1 MKYLLR
7 IDEARVTW
15 ADKIKDNNLRIVNS
29 ALRQN
34 PEININ
40 DIKDVLLEL
49 FDMIG
54 VYPEPHPYLFFKK
67 EGGGKLIVGTKY
79 AKYGGYEKKN
89 YFNIEKFLQDDDLLD
104 PTLAIVFDGFADG
117 SYAQYNQKMKVL
129 LTDEKYLN
137 VKKECYERLND
148 MGYNL
153 ENSKDII
160 SRFGTGL
167 VVVTKTITYNHLVN
181 TNYMEG
187 LPENITKE
195 LHKFMTDKCIEGKDA
210 IRLVD
215 IFKKAIGK

>member
-1 MKYLLR
+1 M
-7 IDEARVTW
+7 
-15 ADKIKDNNLRIVNS
+15 
-29 ALRQN
+29 RQN

-67 EGGGKLIVGTKY
+67 EGKPGYSGRLIVSTKY
-79 AKYGGYEKKN
+79 SGYEKKD
-89 YFNIEKFLQDDDLLD
+89 YFNVEKFLQDDDDLLD
-104 PTLAIVFDGFADG
+104 PTLAIVFDGFDG
-117 SYAQYNQKMKVL
+117 VNSSQYSQKMKVL

-187 LPENITKE
+187 LPENIAKD
-195 LHKFMTDKCIEGKDA
+195 LHKFMTDKSIEGKDA

-215 IFKKAIGK
+215 IIKKAIGK